1 MTVFAIA
8 MVNTDGEI
16 FHFYHPA
23 SILDPEGD
31 CKVGQTDATRI
42 YITEELAD
50 EGLWIRT
57 HYWKDGAW
65 KTREDADTLYNT
77 WKDES
82 WVFDSAKFMEELRRL
97 RNIKLFQSDWTQIG
111 DNKLSMSKQ
120 GEWSTYRQA
129 LRDVPANNS
138 SVTDMDKVSW
148 PTEPS

>member
-23 SILDPEGD
+23 SILDPEGE

-42 YITEELAD
+42 HIPEQLAD

-97 RNIKLFQSDWTQIG
+97 RNTKLYRSDWTQLG

>member
-42 YITEELAD
+42 HITEELAD

-97 RNIKLFQSDWTQIG
+97 RNTKLYRSDWTQLG

-120 GEWSTYRQA
+120 GEWATYRQA

>member
-31 CKVGQTDATRI
+31 CIVGQTDATRI
-42 YITEELAD
+42 HITEELAD

-97 RNIKLFQSDWTQIG
+97 RNTKLYRSDWTQLG

>member
-42 YITEELAD
+42 HITEELAD

-111 DNKLSMSKQ
+111 DNKLTMSKQ

>member
-8 MVNTDGEI
+8 MVNTEGEI

-42 YITEELAD
+42 HITEELAD

-97 RNIKLFQSDWTQIG
+97 RNTKLYRSDWTQLG

-138 SVTDMDKVSW
+138 SVTDMDKVLSLIHI
-148 PTEPS
+148 

>member
-16 FHFYHPA
+16 FLFYHPA

-42 YITEELAD
+42 HITEELAD

-97 RNIKLFQSDWTQIG
+97 RNTKLYRSDWTQLG

>member
-8 MVNTDGEI
+8 MVNTEGEI

-42 YITEELAD
+42 HITEELAD

-77 WKDES
+77 WKNES

-97 RNIKLFQSDWTQIG
+97 RNNKLYRSDWTQL
-111 DNKLSMSKQ
+111 DDCKLSMSKK
-120 GEWSTYRQA
+120 GEWTEYRQA

-138 SVTDMDKVSW
+138 SVTNMDKVSW

>member
-42 YITEELAD
+42 HITEELAD

-97 RNIKLFQSDWTQIG
+97 RNPRHYRSDWTQLG

>member
-42 YITEELAD
+42 HITEELAD

>member
-42 YITEELAD
+42 HITEELAD

-65 KTREDADTLYNT
+65 KTREDADTLYSILSAPGEVRANRSG
-77 WKDES
+77 WRES
-82 WVFDSAKFMEELRRL
+82 GF
-97 RNIKLFQSDWTQIG
+97 
-111 DNKLSMSKQ
+111 
-120 GEWSTYRQA
+120 
-129 LRDVPANNS
+129 
-138 SVTDMDKVSW
+138 
-148 PTEPS
+148 

>member
-42 YITEELAD
+42 HITEELAD

-138 SVTDMDKVSW
+138 RVTDLSQVSW
-148 PTEPS
+148 PTAPS

>member
-42 YITEELAD
+42 HITEELAD

-97 RNIKLFQSDWTQIG
+97 RNTKLYRSDWTQLG

-138 SVTDMDKVSW
+138 SVTGMDKVSW

>member
-42 YITEELAD
+42 HITEELAD

-82 WVFDSAKFMEELRRL
+82 WVFDSAKFMDR
-97 RNIKLFQSDWTQIG
+97 
-111 DNKLSMSKQ
+111 
-120 GEWSTYRQA
+120 
-129 LRDVPANNS
+129 
-138 SVTDMDKVSW
+138 TDYVMCA
-148 PTEPS
+148 

>member
-23 SILDPEGD
+23 SILDHEGD

-42 YITEELAD
+42 HITEELAD

-97 RNIKLFQSDWTQIG
+97 RNTKLYRSDWTQLG

>member
-42 YITEELAD
+42 HITEELAD

-97 RNIKLFQSDWTQIG
+97 RNTKLYRSDWTQLG

>member
-42 YITEELAD
+42 HITEELAD

-97 RNIKLFQSDWTQIG
+97 RNTKLYRSDWTQLG

-148 PTEPS
+148 PTEP

>member
-42 YITEELAD
+42 HITEELAD

-111 DNKLSMSKQ
+111 DNKLSMSKK
-120 GEWSTYRQA
+120 GEWTEYRQA